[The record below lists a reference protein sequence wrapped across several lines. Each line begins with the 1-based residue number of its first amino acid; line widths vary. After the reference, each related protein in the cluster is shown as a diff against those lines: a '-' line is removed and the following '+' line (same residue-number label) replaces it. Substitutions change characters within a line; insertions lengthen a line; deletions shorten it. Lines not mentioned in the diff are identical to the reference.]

1 MVIDIHK
8 TIISNPV
15 SRNLL
20 KPWGSFAKEGSL
32 RSKLFNKYTDPG
44 NPIEKQVDF
53 HPLTGQIYKVHDL
66 PLSNNDRCSML
77 HDIDYTVAQ
86 NIGRNAKDI
95 KNRKLEADDK
105 WLDCFK
111 VKTPYDMLAYSAIK
125 TKKTLGLGNNFTM
138 KNLSQELNKPS
149 INKFERQ
156 KIIVNHINEIHSTDL
171 VDMTQYSKMN
181 KGYKYIFTN
190 IDVFSKIAYAFPLKS
205 KKIQDIKPCFEKIFK
220 NNKPK
225 FIWSDKESAFL
236 SKEMQQFFK
245 DNNVKIYHTNSHL
258 KAVVIERFNRS
269 LRELMMKE
277 FVKNNNTVWYNTLS
291 KLIKIYNNRYH
302 NTIKMKP
309 NQVNKSNEKYIK
321 ENIYTYNK
329 ISKNPKFKI
338 NDLVRISLKRRDVF
352 DKPSSNIK
360 WTEEL
365 FKIYSI
371 NKSNVITYKIKDLN
385 DNIIEGNFYERELQK
400 TKNNSEVYIIEKI
413 IRKNKNKYL
422 VKWRNYSNDFNSY
435 VDKNDIIKYT
445 CHFQICN

>member
-15 SRNLL
+15 SKNLL
-20 KPWGSFAKEGSL
+20 KPWGSFAKPNSL
-32 RSKLFNKYTDPG
+32 RAKLFNKYTDPG

-53 HPLTGQIYKVHDL
+53 HPYTGQIYKVHDP
-66 PLSNNDRCSML
+66 PLSNNDRCSMF
-77 HDIDYTVAQ
+77 HDIAYTVAQ
-86 NIGRNAKDI
+86 NVGKNPKDV
-95 KNRKLEADDK
+95 KNRKLQADDK

-111 VKTPYDMLAYSAIK
+111 VKTPYDALAYSAIK

-138 KNLSQELNKPS
+138 EDLSQELNKPT
-149 INKFERQ
+149 INKFPRQ
-156 KIIVNHINEIHSTDL
+156 KVIVKHINEIHSTDL
-171 VDMTQYSKMN
+171 VDMTQYSKIN

-190 IDVFSKIAYAFPLKS
+190 IDIFSKIAYAFPLKS
-205 KKIQDIKPCFEKIFK
+205 KKIGDIKSCFEKIFK

-225 FIWSDKESAFL
+225 YIWSDKESSFL

-258 KAVVIERFNRS
+258 KAVVIERFNRT

-277 FVKNNNTVWYNTLS
+277 FVKNNNTVWYNILP

-302 NTIKMKP
+302 STIKMKP
-309 NQVNKSNEKYIK
+309 IQVNKNNEKYIK

-329 ISKNPKFKI
+329 TIKNPKFKI
-338 NDLVRISLKRRDVF
+338 NDLVRISLKRRDLF
-352 DKPSSNIK
+352 DKPSGNIK
-360 WTEEL
+360 WSEEL
-365 FKIYSI
+365 FKIHSI

-385 DNIIEGNFYERELQK
+385 DEIIKGIFYERELLK
-400 TKNNSEVYIIEKI
+400 SKNTSEVYIIEKI

-422 VKWRNYSNDFNSY
+422 VKWRGYSDEFNSW
-435 VDKNDIIKYT
+435 VNENDIIKYT
-445 CHFQICN
+445 

>member
-8 TIISNPV
+8 AVISNPI
-15 SRNLL
+15 SKNLL
-20 KPWGSFAKEGSL
+20 KPWGSFAKPNSL

-53 HPLTGQIYKVHDL
+53 HPHTGQIYKVHDS
-66 PLSNNDRCSML
+66 PLSNNDRCSMF

-86 NIGRNAKDI
+86 NIGKNPKDV
-95 KNRKLEADDK
+95 KNRKLQADDK

-111 VKTPYDMLAYSAIK
+111 VRTPYDALAYSAIK
-125 TKKTLGLGNNFTM
+125 TKKTLGLGNNFIM
-138 KNLSQELNKPS
+138 ENLSQELNKPT
-149 INKFERQ
+149 INKFPRQ
-156 KIIVNHINEIHSTDL
+156 KIIVNHINEIHRTDL
-171 VDMTQYSKMN
+171 VDMTQYSKIN

-205 KKIQDIKPCFEKIFK
+205 KKIQDIKPSFEKIFEK
-220 NNKPK
+220 NKPK
-225 FIWSDKESAFL
+225 YIWSDKEPAFL

-277 FVKNNNTVWYNTLS
+277 FVKNNNTVWYNILP

-302 NTIKMKP
+302 STIKMKP
-309 NQVNKSNEKYIK
+309 IEVNKSNEKYIK

-329 ISKNPKFKI
+329 TSKNPKFKI
-338 NDLVRISLKRRDVF
+338 NDLVRISLKKRPVF

-360 WTEEL
+360 WSEEL
-365 FKIYSI
+365 FKVHSI

-385 DNIIEGNFYERELQK
+385 DGIIEGIFYEKELQK
-400 TKNNSEVYIIEKI
+400 SKNTSGVYIIEKI
-413 IRKNKNKYL
+413 IQKNKNKYL
-422 VKWRNYSNDFNSY
+422 VKWRNYSNEFNSW

-445 CHFQICN
+445 

>member
-53 HPLTGQIYKVHDL
+53 HPLTGKIYKINDP
-66 PLSNNDRCSML
+66 PLSNNDRCSMI

-86 NIGRNAKDI
+86 NIGKNSKDV

-111 VKTPYDMLAYSAIK
+111 VRTPYDALAYSAIK

-138 KNLSQELNKPS
+138 ENLSNELNKPT

-171 VDMTQYSKMN
+171 VDMRQYSKMN
-181 KGYKYIFTN
+181 KGHRYIFTN

-205 KKIQDIKPCFEKIFK
+205 KKIQDIKPCFGKIFK

-225 FIWSDKESAFL
+225 YIWSDKEPAFL
-236 SKEMQQFFK
+236 SKEMQKFFK
-245 DNNVKIYHTNSHL
+245 DNNVKIYYTNSHL

-277 FVKNNNTVWYNTLS
+277 FTKNNNTVWFNILP
-291 KLIKIYNNRYH
+291 KLIKMYNNRYH
-302 NTIKMKP
+302 STIKMKP
-309 NQVNKSNEKYIK
+309 IQVNKFNEKYIK

-338 NDLVRISLKRRDVF
+338 NDLVRISLKRRDFF
-352 DKPSSNIK
+352 DKPSGNIK
-360 WTEEL
+360 WSEEL
-365 FKIYSI
+365 FKIHSI
-371 NKSNVITYKIKDLN
+371 KKSNVITYKIKDLN
-385 DNIIEGNFYERELQK
+385 DEIIEGIFYEKELQK
-400 TKNNSEVYIIEKI
+400 SKNTSQVYIIEKI
-413 IRKNKNKYL
+413 IRKNKDKYL
-422 VKWRNYSNDFNSY
+422 VKWRNYSNEFNSW
-435 VDKNDIIKYT
+435 VDKDDIIKYT
-445 CHFQICN
+445 

>member
-8 TIISNPV
+8 AVISNPI

-20 KPWGSFAKEGSL
+20 KPWGSFAKPNSL

-53 HPLTGQIYKVHDL
+53 HPYTGQIYKVHDP
-66 PLSNNDRCSML
+66 PLSNNDRCSMF
-77 HDIDYTVAQ
+77 HDIAYTVAQ
-86 NIGRNAKDI
+86 NVKKNPKDV

-105 WLDCFK
+105 WLKCFK
-111 VKTPYDMLAYSAIK
+111 VRTPYDALAYSAIK
-125 TKKTLGLGNNFTM
+125 TKKTLGFGNNFSM
-138 KNLSQELNKPS
+138 EDLSQELNKPT
-149 INKFERQ
+149 INKFERK

-171 VDMTQYSKMN
+171 VDMSQYSKIN

-205 KKIQDIKPCFEKIFK
+205 KKIHDIKACFEKIFNN

-225 FIWSDKESAFL
+225 FIWSDKEPAFL

-277 FVKNNNTVWYNTLS
+277 FVKNNNTVWYNILP

-309 NQVNKSNEKYIK
+309 IQVNKSNEKYIK
-321 ENIYTYNK
+321 ENIYSYNK
-329 ISKNPKFKI
+329 TSKIPKFKI
-338 NDLVRISLKRRDVF
+338 NDLVRISLKRRDLF
-352 DKPSSNIK
+352 DKPTANIK
-360 WTEEL
+360 WSEEL
-365 FKIYSI
+365 FKIHSI

-385 DNIIEGNFYERELQK
+385 NEIIDGIFYEKELQK
-400 TKNNSEVYIIEKI
+400 TKNTGVYIIEKI
-413 IRKNKNKYL
+413 IQKNKNKYL
-422 VKWRNYSNDFNSY
+422 VKWRNYSDDFNSWI
-435 VDKNDIIKYT
+435 DKDDIIKYT
-445 CHFQICN
+445 

>member
-44 NPIEKQVDF
+44 NPIEDQVDF
-53 HPLTGQIYKVHDL
+53 HPLTGQIYKVHDP
-66 PLSNNDRCSML
+66 PLSSNDRCSML

-86 NIGRNAKDI
+86 NIGRNAKDV
-95 KNRKLEADDK
+95 KNRKLQADDK

-111 VKTPYDMLAYSAIK
+111 VRTPYDALAYSAIK

-138 KNLSQELNKPS
+138 EDLSQELNKQT
-149 INKFERQ
+149 INKFPRQ
-156 KIIVNHINEIHSTDL
+156 KVIVNHINEIHSTDL
-171 VDMTQYSKMN
+171 VDMCQYSKMN

-190 IDVFSKIAYAFPLKS
+190 IDVFSKIVYAFPLKS

-225 FIWSDKESAFL
+225 FIWSDKEPAFF

-269 LRELMMKE
+269 LRELMMKH
-277 FVKNNNTVWYNTLS
+277 FTKNNNTVWYNILA

-302 NTIKMKP
+302 STIKMKP
-309 NQVNKSNEKYIK
+309 NQVNKNNEKNIK
-321 ENIYTYNK
+321 ENVYTYNK
-329 ISKNPKFKI
+329 ISKNPRFKI
-338 NDLVRISLKRRDVF
+338 GDLVRISLKGRDLF
-352 DKPSSNIK
+352 DKPSANIK
-360 WTEEL
+360 WSEEL
-365 FKIYSI
+365 FKIHSI
-371 NKSNVITYKIKDLN
+371 KKSNVITYKIKDLN
-385 DNIIEGNFYERELQK
+385 NEIIEGIFYERELQK
-400 TKNNSEVYIIEKI
+400 SKNTSGVYIIEKI
-413 IRKNKNKYL
+413 IRRNKNKYF
-422 VKWRNYSNDFNSY
+422 VKWRNYSNEFNSWI
-435 VDKNDIIKYT
+435 DKDDIIKHT
-445 CHFQICN
+445 

>member
-15 SRNLL
+15 SKNLL

-53 HPLTGQIYKVHDL
+53 HPLTGQIYKVHDP

-86 NIGRNAKDI
+86 NIGQNSKDV

-111 VKTPYDMLAYSAIK
+111 VRTPYDALAYTAIK
-125 TKKTLGLGNNFTM
+125 SKRKLGLGNNFTM
-138 KNLSQELNKPS
+138 ENLSQELNKPS
-149 INKFERQ
+149 INKFERK
-156 KIIVNHINEIHSTDL
+156 KIIVNYINEIHSTDL
-171 VDMTQYSKMN
+171 VDMSQYSKIN

-220 NNKPK
+220 NDKPK
-225 FIWSDKESAFL
+225 YIWSDKESSFL

-245 DNNVKIYHTNSHL
+245 DNNVKLYHTNSHL

-277 FVKNNNTVWYNTLS
+277 FVKNNNTIWYNILP

-302 NTIKMKP
+302 STIKMKP
-309 NQVNKSNEKYIK
+309 IQVNKSNEKYIK

-329 ISKNPKFKI
+329 TSKNPKFKI
-338 NDLVRISLKRRDVF
+338 NDLVRISLKRRDLF
-352 DKPSSNIK
+352 DKPTANIK
-360 WTEEL
+360 WSEEL
-365 FKIYSI
+365 FKIHSI
-371 NKSNVITYKIKDLN
+371 NKSNVITYKIKNLN
-385 DNIIEGNFYERELQK
+385 DEIIEGIYYEKELQK
-400 TKNNSEVYIIEKI
+400 SKNTSEVYIIEKI
-413 IRKNKNKYL
+413 IRKNKDKYL
-422 VKWRNYSNDFNSY
+422 VKWRNYSGDFNSWI
-435 VDKNDIIKYT
+435 DKNDIIKHT
-445 CHFQICN
+445 